1 MLSGISS
8 RSLPSKRGVRETPRI
23 AALASSGTP
32 TNIHARKNHAMSFC
46 EPFFQSVR
54 LSFDEDDVD
63 WGNEQVETDVRLALF
78 DFADYL

>member
-1 MLSGISS
+1 
-8 RSLPSKRGVRETPRI
+8 
-23 AALASSGTP
+23 
-32 TNIHARKNHAMSFC
+32 MSFC

-78 DFADYL
+78 NFADYL